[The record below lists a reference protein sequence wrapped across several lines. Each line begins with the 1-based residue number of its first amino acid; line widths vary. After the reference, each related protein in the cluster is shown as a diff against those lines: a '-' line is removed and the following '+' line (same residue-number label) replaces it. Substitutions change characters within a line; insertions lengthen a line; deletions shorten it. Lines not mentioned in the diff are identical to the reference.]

1 MECGSETLNS
11 KTFVLFFRLWSSEVN
26 YLFIYLFLTMS
37 VNGWVGC
44 FNLKTLK
51 NLYAVFELYETN
63 MRLYEVLVWR
73 ITYALVYL
81 FKILY
86 PHYVVPFLLKKAQ
99 KELCLPSVCEKDF
112 MKLTLLH
119 LCLSLFLFNERLN
132 VCS

>member
-1 MECGSETLNS
+1 MWNVGQRYWTARL
-11 KTFVLFFRLWSSEVN
+11 LFCFSDSDLQKSI
-26 YLFIYLFLTMS
+26 IYLFLTMS

-63 MRLYEVLVWR
+63 MRLYEALVWR
-73 ITYALVYL
+73 ITYALLYL

-112 MKLTLLH
+112 MKLRLLH

>member
-1 MECGSETLNS
+1 
-11 KTFVLFFRLWSSEVN
+11 
-26 YLFIYLFLTMS
+26 MS

-51 NLYAVFELYETN
+51 NLYAVFELYEIN
-63 MRLYEVLVWR
+63 MRLYEALVWR
-73 ITYALVYL
+73 ITYALLYL

-112 MKLTLLH
+112 MKLRLLH
-119 LCLSLFLFNERLN
+119 LWLSLFLFNERLN